1 MLAYECVMAAVSM
14 VGREE
19 WHSPHIRPA
28 GPLAQVH
35 SGKGLEGGKGLEAS
49 GNPFADVRQ

>member
-19 WHSPHIRPA
+19 WHSPNIRPA
-28 GPLAQVH
+28 GPLAQFH